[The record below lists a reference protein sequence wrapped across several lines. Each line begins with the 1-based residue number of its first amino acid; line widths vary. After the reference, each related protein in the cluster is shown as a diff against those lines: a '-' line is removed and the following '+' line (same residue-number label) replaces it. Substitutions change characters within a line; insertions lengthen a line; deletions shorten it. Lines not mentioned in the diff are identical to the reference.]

1 MSQCTLADGCVMRNF
16 LCVSRVSPGHF
27 RKHMSGSVA

>member
-1 MSQCTLADGCVMRNF
+1 MSQCALVDGYVMRNF

-27 RKHMSGSVA
+27 RKHMLGRVA